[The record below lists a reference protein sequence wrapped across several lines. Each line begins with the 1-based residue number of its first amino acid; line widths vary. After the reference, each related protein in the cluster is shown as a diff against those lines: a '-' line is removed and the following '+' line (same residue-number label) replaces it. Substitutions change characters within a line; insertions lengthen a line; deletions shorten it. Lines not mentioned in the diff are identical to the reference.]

1 MGKMTTDP
9 TKFYIFDEQKF
20 VKELSRGNTIQVY
33 KNAIQKAEFSLEEKF
48 KNEEKTADLLKAKT
62 SFIDIILKYAW
73 GQFEWDK
80 KISLLAVGGYG
91 RGELHPHS
99 DIDLMI
105 LVSSNKINLYQKNIE
120 AFLAFLWDIQLKIGH
135 SVRSISDCVSAAK
148 RDVTI
153 ATNIMETR
161 TICGEDAIRN
171 NMLKKTSPDRIWP
184 LKLWPSNEF
193 FKAKLLEQT
202 NRHTKHGNTE
212 YNLEPNVKEAPGGLR
227 DIQTINWVA
236 KRHFGANSLEE
247 LINDDF
253 ITPEEY
259 LQLKRNQDFL
269 WRVRYALH
277 LIAGRPEE
285 RLLFDHQRKI
295 AKLFGYKDGEKRMG
309 VEQFMQDYYQ
319 VVLSVRELTD
329 TLLQC
334 LSELIFQNKKSGE
347 KIKLNQRFV
356 VNNGYIE
363 TTNYHVFDKDPS
375 ALLEVFCLT
384 AENNKIVGIRAT
396 TIRQIRRYRK
406 LIDESFRSS
415 PDNKLLFLRLL
426 RSPYNMT
433 TQLQRMTRYGILGRY
448 LPEFGAII
456 GQTQHDLFHQY
467 PVDAHTL
474 QLIKNMRNFDKP
486 EEAHR
491 YPTTAYVYKN
501 LPKPELAFIA
511 GLYHDIGKGRGGDH
525 SVLGA
530 VDAAEFCVRHYMSK
544 TESELV
550 AWLVENHLL
559 MSSTSQRSDI
569 SDPDVIHKFAKII
582 GSQIKLDYLLVLT
595 VADIIA
601 TNPDLWNDW
610 KASLMRQLYNETK
623 KALNRGLENPESRE
637 QWVKNTKDEAIKNI
651 NESSKITVEKIWAG
665 LDDDFFLRENANDIV
680 RYTEA
685 ILKNNKENKPII
697 LIKDKGLGAPIA
709 TQIFIGTNGL
719 YKVFPIIASTLDKLQ
734 LKILDASLHTTIS
747 SSLNKQIKET
757 TFDIFYVVNQDDK
770 PFGENIKIVS
780 QIKNTLNEAFR
791 NPEQTILY
799 SSRRIP
805 QDLKQFSTTTNVV
818 ISTDLPRLSTTL
830 EVITPDRPGLLLCLG
845 QIFMEFKLQLISA
858 KISTLGE
865 RVEDVFH
872 VVDANY
878 KPLSDHFVCSQL
890 AQAIC
895 DELDARVMK
904 EIEGA
909 PLQKMSLWN

>member
-1 MGKMTTDP
+1 MLKMTRGP
-9 TKFYIFDEQKF
+9 AKFYIFDEQKF
-20 VKELSRGNTIQVY
+20 VKELSRGNTIQVF
-33 KNAIQKAEFSLEEKF
+33 KNAILEAEISLGEKF
-48 KNEEKTADLLKAKT
+48 KNEEKIADLLKAKT

-73 GQFEWDK
+73 DQFEWDK

-161 TICGEDAIRN
+161 TVCGRDAIRN

-184 LKLWPSNEF
+184 LKLWPSGEF
-193 FKAKLLEQT
+193 FKAKLLEQAK
-202 NRHTKHGNTE
+202 RHAKHGNTE
-212 YNLEPNVKEAPGGLR
+212 YNLEPNIKEAPGGLR
-227 DIQTINWVA
+227 DIQTISWVA
-236 KRHFGANSLEE
+236 KRHFRINSIEE
-247 LINDDF
+247 LIGDNF

-259 LQLKRNQDFL
+259 LQLKRNEAFL
-269 WRVRYALH
+269 WRVRYAVH

-285 RLLFDHQRKI
+285 KLTFDHQRKI
-295 AKLFGYKDGEKRMG
+295 AKMFGYKDGEKRLG
-309 VEQFMQDYYQ
+309 VEQFMQHYYQ
-319 VVLSVRELTD
+319 VVLSIRELTD
-329 TLLQC
+329 TLFQC
-334 LSELIFQNKKSGE
+334 LSQEILYNKKSKE
-347 KIKLNQRFV
+347 KIILNKRFV
-356 VNNGYIE
+356 INNGYIE
-363 TTNYHVFDKDPS
+363 TTNPDVFDKDPS
-375 ALLEVFCLT
+375 ALLEIFCLA
-384 AENNKIVGIRAT
+384 AENNKIIGIRAS

-406 LIDESFRSS
+406 SIDESFRSS

-433 TQLQRMTRYGILGRY
+433 SQLQRMTRYGILGRY

-456 GQTQHDLFHQY
+456 GQTQHDMFHQY
-467 PVDAHTL
+467 PVDAHTI
-474 QLIKNMRNFDKP
+474 QLIENMRSFDKP
-486 EEAHR
+486 KEAHR
-491 YPTTAYVYKN
+491 FPTTAYVYKN

-530 VDAAEFCVRHYMSK
+530 VDAAEFCKRHYMSK
-544 TESELV
+544 AESNLV

-569 SDPDVIHKFAKII
+569 SDPDIIHKFAKII
-582 GSQIKLDYLLVLT
+582 GTQIKLDYLLVLT

-601 TNPDLWNDW
+601 TNPELWNSW
-610 KASLMRQLYNETK
+610 KASLMRQLYTKTK
-623 KALNRGLENPESRE
+623 KALSRGLENPESRE
-637 QWVKNTKDEAIKNI
+637 EWVKNTKDEAFKSI

-665 LDDDFFLRENANDIV
+665 LDDEFFLRENANDIV

-685 ILKNNKENKPII
+685 ILKNGKENTPVI
-697 LIKDKGLGAPIA
+697 LIKDKGLGTPIA

-734 LKILDASLHTTIS
+734 LKILDASLHTTIRG
-747 SSLNKQIKET
+747 SLNKQVKET
-757 TFDIFYVVNQDDK
+757 TFDIFYVVNKDDK

-780 QIKNTLNEAFR
+780 QIKNALNEAFR
-791 NPEQTILY
+791 NPEQAVLY
-799 SSRRIP
+799 PSRRIP
-805 QDLKQFSTTTNVV
+805 QDLKQFSTMTNVV
-818 ISTDLPRLSTTL
+818 ISTDLSRLSTTL

-845 QIFMEFKLQLISA
+845 QIFTKFKLQLISA

-872 VVDANY
+872 VVDENY
-878 KPLSDHFVCSQL
+878 KPLSDLFACSQL
-890 AQAIC
+890 VQAIC
-895 DELDARVMK
+895 DELDARVKK